1 MRKTDSEKVNKMD
14 MLEIQ
19 RYIRVGSGYI
29 EVDRNY
35 LPDYQ
40 GICRRIYIRKNAI
53 QIDYITS
60 GWIDIEEGEDTFYFY
75 YDDLESAVKSAEEYI
90 GKPVSEW
97 VNYNRTYNMWNF
109 PELNENSCKKLWIDL
124 QSHKLKFPKN
134 FNRFSIR
141 TLYSRGVFLNIIN
154 PEISDF
160 DFNTDLIEKI
170 SESDSDFYK
179 Y

>member
-1 MRKTDSEKVNKMD
+1 MQNMDSEKVNKMD
-14 MLEIQ
+14 MFEIQ

-35 LPDYQ
+35 LSEYQ
-40 GICRRIYIRKNAI
+40 GICRRVYIRKNKI

-60 GWIDIEEGEDTFYFY
+60 GWLDIEEGEEKFCFH

-97 VNYNRTYNMWNF
+97 INYNRTYNMWNF
-109 PELNENSCKKLWIDL
+109 PELQDNSWTKLFCDL

-134 FNRFSIR
+134 FSKFSIC
-141 TLYSRGVFLNIIN
+141 TLYSRGVYLNLIN
-154 PEISDF
+154 PESGLEIDSELLNKISDF
-160 DFNTDLIEKI
+160 D
-170 SESDSDFYK
+170 K

>member
-1 MRKTDSEKVNKMD
+1 MD

-40 GICRRIYIRKNAI
+40 GICRRVYIRRNEI

-60 GWIDIEEGEDTFYFY
+60 VWIDIEEGEDTFYFY
-75 YDDLESAVKSAEEYI
+75 YDNLESAIKSAEEYI

-170 SESDSDFYK
+170 SKSDSDFYK